1 MKENQKVER
10 TFQKVC
16 EKYDIENRAFT
27 KEDFY
32 RICESENITAKEMDS
47 PTSFYLR
54 VKSKLFIVVEEKL
67 EREKKIFAMMH
78 ELGHHFLE
86 HRGRK
91 MQNAFYFDSRDKE
104 NEAEADGFALL
115 ATGLKQEAR

>member
-10 TFQKVC
+10 TFQNVC
-16 EKYDIENRAFT
+16 EKYDTENRAFT

-54 VKSKLFIVVEEKL
+54 VKSKLFY
-67 EREKKIFAMMH
+67 RC
-78 ELGHHFLE
+78 
-86 HRGRK
+86 
-91 MQNAFYFDSRDKE
+91 
-104 NEAEADGFALL
+104 
-115 ATGLKQEAR
+115 